1 MQRGRVLAL
10 AAPMMA
16 LAIAPA
22 VRAAPLIDQT
32 FDNTAAMPA
41 YQYAYAYAGGGNP
54 PTDRGSLTTSRAF
67 FDPNGVDG
75 SRALVFGG
83 DFTDLG
89 TVAPLPDYNYS
100 GFGGGFGTFYM
111 NWETNTP
118 TGLPSPE
125 LADYVGSVAMAVLGT
140 SGTGT
145 AGEIQVQLQMP
156 DDFFGPDAGT
166 DFDPFAQITFPV
178 RVGTEFQTFDFALD
192 QRPIVYDARVPEA
205 QRDFAAM
212 YRNIGLINMNFNADA
227 GAPFGNDNDNF
238 LLVDNVN
245 LVPEPGSA
253 ALLLGGLALGLGR
266 RRRR

>member
-1 MQRGRVLAL
+1 MQRRGMIAL
-10 AAPMMA
+10 VAPVVA
-16 LAIAPA
+16 LVVGPSL
-22 VRAAPLIDQT
+22 RAAPLIDQT

-54 PTDRGSLTTSRAF
+54 QTDRGNLTTSRAF
-67 FDPNGVDG
+67 FDPTGVDG

-83 DFTDLG
+83 DFTELG
-89 TVAPLPDYNYS
+89 TVPPLPDYNYS

-111 NWETNTP
+111 NWDTNTP

-125 LADYVGSVAMAVLGT
+125 LADYVGSVALAVVGT

-166 DFDPFAQITFPV
+166 DFDPFAQINFPV
-178 RVGTEFQTFDFALD
+178 RIGTEYQTFDFALD
-192 QRPIVYDARVPEA
+192 QRPIVFDARVPEE

-212 YRNIGLINMNFNADA
+212 YQSIGLINMNFNVDA

-253 ALLLGGLALGLGR
+253 AVLLGGLALGLTR